1 MPVYSHSR
9 LSVYETCPRQY
20 RFQYL
25 DRLDVPEVDT
35 VARFLG
41 SRVHETLEALYLNV
55 RFGRVPAL
63 ENLLEFFRSAW
74 RESWHDG
81 VLVQQPDLT
90 ADDYR
95 RAGERQLEVYYQRYV
110 PFDRDHTLAV
120 ERRIL
125 FPLNPE
131 RGVWF
136 MGYLDRLSRS
146 ADGLWEIRDYKTGQ
160 YLPSQAMLDEDRQ
173 LGLYH
178 LGVRHLWPTARE
190 IELVWHF
197 LAHDLELRS
206 RRSPDALEALRRETL
221 ARIRAIER
229 DETYPTRVGTHC
241 QTCAYQA
248 VCPAWRHLLS
258 APEAPLAAEAARWV
272 DRLAELRVE
281 RRAVKAELDAE
292 IEALERRIADFAL
305 AEGFEAVFGAA
316 YCATVSRAQRSRFP
330 RKGDPGREELEALL
344 RRHGLWDEVT
354 ALDIRALPDR
364 VRSGEWPPEV
374 VDAVL
379 PFESREETV
388 TVRIS
393 RRADLSES

>member
-55 RFGRVPAL
+55 RFGRVPSL

-74 RESWHDG
+74 RENWHDG

-90 ADDYR
+90 AEDYR
-95 RAGERQLEVYYQRYV
+95 RAGERQLEVYYRRYV

-131 RGVWF
+131 RDVWF

-190 IELVWHF
+190 IELVWHY
-197 LAHDLELRS
+197 LAHDLEMRS
-206 RRSPDALEALRRETL
+206 RRSPESLEALRRETL

-344 RRHGLWDEVT
+344 RRHGLWEEVT

-364 VRSGEWPPEV
+364 VRSGEWPPQV